1 MDWVHLLHRHTEA
14 LASSHMDRRGLPG
27 LDLLRNLQFLG
38 LDALKSH
45 GGEGLVSLETQLQD
59 RLRLRKNNVEAQSGV
74 STTQDCQNTTQPH
87 ETCRSEMVAEH
98 GWIGYLCE
106 EAVRTASSCN
116 VMIAQAHSHKRD
128 MEVAHSETCVYI
140 YIYIDTGKFQT
151 YLVSLTNTS
160 KMTA

>member
-1 MDWVHLLHRHTEA
+1 
-14 LASSHMDRRGLPG
+14 
-27 LDLLRNLQFLG
+27 
-38 LDALKSH
+38 
-45 GGEGLVSLETQLQD
+45 
-59 RLRLRKNNVEAQSGV
+59 
-74 STTQDCQNTTQPH
+74 
-87 ETCRSEMVAEH
+87 MVAEH

-106 EAVRTASSCN
+106 EAARTASSCN

-140 YIYIDTGKFQT
+140 YIDIGKFQT